1 MGKKSLL
8 ILLVAALTVLSSG
21 TAYGR
26 FDPAKDPALLGWWS
40 FDEGSGTIAAD
51 GSGNGNDG
59 TLNGDPLWVAGMYGT
74 ALQFDG
80 QNAYVG
86 TGKSLLNGLTGF
98 TMAGWVSAGN
108 TGVYSSLFGQNDLI
122 EFGFT
127 TENGGQLGTWMAG
140 NGWAFVGANYGFSY
154 PSWHHL
160 VLAGDQT
167 RIVIYIDGQ
176 EQASDEGGMSSG
188 TSSYFFSIGGNV
200 FNATGDWFRGE
211 IDDVWLFSRAL
222 TEAEIRVL
230 MKGPGGPGLATG
242 PRPAD
247 EAVDVPRDVVLSWT
261 PGEYAATHDIYFG
274 TTFDDVNQASRS
286 NPSGVLVSQD
296 QAATVFDPA
305 ELLNF
310 GQTYYWR
317 IDEVNAPP
325 DSTILKGNIWSF
337 TTEPFAYPAQNIIA
351 TTNGTSDDGA
361 GPENTVNGSG
371 LNADDRHSI
380 EATDMWLATPT
391 AEDALWIQFEFER
404 VLKLHELHVWNYN
417 VQFEKALGFGI
428 KNATIEY
435 STDGAA
441 WTALGDF
448 EFAQATARSGY
459 ASNTTIDLAGVA
471 ARYIRLIVNSGF
483 GPMGQYGLSE
493 VRFTCIPVQPR
504 EPKPADGATGIA
516 PDVALTWRAGR
527 EASTHEVHLGTAPE
541 AMTLAGTVAT
551 AGFAPTSLE
560 FGSTYYWQIVEVNN
574 AETTPSWT
582 GDLWSFSTQEYAVI
596 DDFEHYTDNLD
607 AGAAIFD
614 TWIDGWV
621 NNSGSTVG
629 YFEAPFAEQRIVHAG
644 RQSMPLQYDN
654 ARAPWFSEAQRTWDI
669 PQDWTV
675 HGANTLVLYVQ
686 GRAPA
691 FLETADGQILMNA
704 IGSDIWNSADE
715 FRFAHKRLSG
725 NGSVVARVDS
735 VLNSNAWAKA
745 GVMIREGLEAG
756 SKHAM
761 VVVTPGS
768 GISFQRRP
776 AANAASENS
785 DAAGLAAPYWV
796 KLTRTGN
803 VFTAQRSADGVTW
816 VDIAVS
822 APVNIPM
829 ATDVYIGLALTSH
842 DTAISTG
849 AEFSNVSMTGNIT
862 GSWQIAEIGMAQPEG
877 NSAEPLYVT
886 VEDHAGKVKMI
897 RHADP
902 IATARPGWR
911 EWRIPQ
917 RDLESAG
924 LKVNSIRAVS
934 IGVGDRENPIAGGS
948 GLVFVDDIG
957 FGKPAATD

>member
-1 MGKKSLL
+1 MCKKSLL
-8 ILLVAALTVLSSG
+8 VLLVAVLILLAVG
-21 TAYGR
+21 IAQGR
-26 FDPAKDPALLGWWS
+26 FDPARDPALLGWWS

-51 GSGNGNDG
+51 GSGNANDG
-59 TLNGDPLWVAGMYGT
+59 TLNGDPVWVPGVYGT

-127 TENGGQLGTWMAG
+127 TESGGQLGTWMAG
-140 NGWAFVGANYGFSY
+140 NGWAFVGANYGFTY

-160 VLAGDQT
+160 VLAGDET
-167 RIVIYIDGQ
+167 RIALYIDGQ

-200 FNATGDWFRGE
+200 FNATGDWFQGE
-211 IDDVWLFSRAL
+211 IDDVWLFGRAL
-222 TEAEIRVL
+222 TAAEIQTL
-230 MKGPGGPGLATG
+230 MKGPGGAGLATG

-247 EAVDVPRDVVLSWT
+247 EAVDVPRDIVLGWT
-261 PGEYAATHDIYFG
+261 PGEYAATHDVYLG
-274 TTFDDVNQASRS
+274 TAFDDVNLANRD
-286 NPSGVLVSQD
+286 NPSGALVSQD
-296 QAATVFDPA
+296 QTAAAFDPPGA
-305 ELLNF
+305 LDF

-325 DSTILKGNIWSF
+325 DSTILKGNVWSF
-337 TTEPFAYPAQNIIA
+337 TTELFAYPARNVIA
-351 TTNGTSDDGA
+351 TTNGASDEGA

-371 LNADDRHSI
+371 LDADDRHSI
-380 EATDMWLATPT
+380 EATDMWLATPAT
-391 AEDALWIQFEFER
+391 EDPLWIQYEFER
-404 VLKLHELHVWNYN
+404 VLKLHELHIWNYN

-428 KNATIEY
+428 KNATIEH

-441 WTALGDF
+441 WTVLGDF
-448 EFAQATARSGY
+448 EFAQATARAGY

-471 ARYIRLIVNSGF
+471 AKCVRLIVNSGF

-493 VRFTCIPVQPR
+493 VRFTCIPVQPQ
-504 EPKPADGATGIA
+504 EPQPADGATGIA
-516 PDVALTWRAGR
+516 PDVTLAWRAGR
-527 EASTHEVHLGTAPE
+527 EASSHEVYLGAAPE

-551 AGFAPTSLE
+551 AGFTPTDLE
-560 FGSTYYWQIVEVNN
+560 FASAYYWQIVEVND
-574 AETTPSWT
+574 AEAIPEWA
-582 GDLWSFSTQEYAVI
+582 GDLWSFSTQDYAVI
-596 DDFEHYTDNLD
+596 DDFESYTDDLD
-607 AGAAIFD
+607 AGQAIFD
-614 TWIDGWV
+614 TWVDGWV
-621 NNSGSTVG
+621 NSSGSTVG
-629 YFEAPFAEQRIVHAG
+629 YIEAPFAEQRIVHGG

-654 ARAPWFSEAQRTWDI
+654 TASPWYSEVGRTWDA
-669 PQDWTV
+669 PQDWTI
-675 HGANTLVLYVQ
+675 HGADTLVLHIQ

-704 IGSDIWNSADE
+704 IGSDIWDSADE
-715 FRFAHKRLSG
+715 FRFACMRLSG
-725 NGSVVARVDS
+725 NGSIVARVDS

-761 VVVTPGS
+761 VVVTPSS

-776 AANAASENS
+776 NANAASENS
-785 DAAGLAAPYWV
+785 DAAGLAAPCWV

-816 VDIAVS
+816 VDIAAT
-822 APVNIPM
+822 APVSIPM
-829 ATDVYIGLALTSH
+829 PADVYIGLALTSH
-842 DTAISTG
+842 DTTISTG
-849 AEFSNVSMTGNIT
+849 AEFSNVSMSGNFTGP
-862 GSWQIAEIGMAQPEG
+862 WQIAEIGMTQPTG
-877 NSAEPLYVT
+877 NSAEPLYLA
-886 VEDHAGKVKMI
+886 VEDNAGKVKVI
-897 RHADP
+897 PHPDA

-911 EWRIPQ
+911 AWQIPLS
-917 RDLESAG
+917 DLESAG
-924 LKVNSIRAVS
+924 LKTNSIRAMS
-934 IGVGDRENPIAGGS
+934 IGVGNRESPIAGGS

-957 FGKPAATD
+957 FGRPAETD

>member
-8 ILLVAALTVLSSG
+8 VLLVAALTLLSVG
-21 TAYGR
+21 AAYGR
-26 FDPAKDPALLGWWS
+26 FDPAKDPALLGWWA
-40 FDEGSGTIAAD
+40 FDDGSGTIAAD
-51 GSGNGNDG
+51 GSGNGNNG
-59 TLNGDPLWVAGMYGT
+59 TLNGDPLWVPGMYGT

-127 TENGGQLGTWMAG
+127 TESGGQLGTWMAG
-140 NGWAFVGANYGFSY
+140 NGWAFVGANYGFAY

-167 RIVIYIDGQ
+167 RIALYIDGQ
-176 EQASDEGGMSSG
+176 EQASDESGMSSS

-200 FNATGDWFRGE
+200 FNATGDWFQGE
-211 IDDVWLFSRAL
+211 IDDVWLFGRAL
-222 TEAEIRVL
+222 TAAEIRVL

-242 PRPAD
+242 PQPAD
-247 EAVDVPRDVVLSWT
+247 EAVDVPRDVVLGWT
-261 PGEYAATHDIYFG
+261 PGEYAATHDVYFG
-274 TTFDDVNQASRS
+274 TTFDDVNQASRGD
-286 NPSGVLVSQD
+286 PAGVLLSQD
-296 QAATVFDPA
+296 QTAATYDPA
-305 ELLNF
+305 GVLDF

-325 DSTILKGNIWSF
+325 DNTVLKGNVWSF
-337 TTEPFAYPAQNIIA
+337 TTEPFAYPARNVIA
-351 TTNGTSDDGA
+351 TTNGVSDEGA

-371 LNADDRHSI
+371 LDGGNRHSV
-380 EATDMWLATPT
+380 EATDMWLVTP
-391 AEDALWIQFEFER
+391 ASEGPLWIQYEFER
-404 VLKLHELHVWNYN
+404 VLKLHELRIWNYN
-417 VQFEKALGFGI
+417 IQFEKALGFGI

-448 EFAQATARSGY
+448 EFAQATAKAEY
-459 ASNTTIDLAGVA
+459 ASNTTVDLSGVA
-471 ARYIRLIVNSGF
+471 ARYVRLIVNSGF

-493 VRFTCIPVQPR
+493 VRFTYIPVQPR
-504 EPKPADGATGIA
+504 EPQPADGATGIA

-527 EASTHEVHLGTAPE
+527 EASSHEVHLGTAPE

-560 FGSTYYWQIVEVNN
+560 FGNTYYWQIVEVNDT
-574 AETTPSWT
+574 ETIPSWA
-582 GDLWSFSTQEYAVI
+582 GDLWSFSTQEFALI
-596 DDFEHYTDNLD
+596 DDFESYTDNLD
-607 AGAAIFD
+607 AGEAIFD

-621 NNSGSTVG
+621 NSSGSTVG
-629 YFEAPFAEQRIVHAG
+629 YFEAPFAEQRIVHGG

-654 ARAPWFSEAQRTWDI
+654 ASAPWFSEAQRTWDA
-669 PQDWTV
+669 PQDWTI
-675 HGANTLVLYVQ
+675 HGANTLALYVQ

-704 IGSDIWNSADE
+704 IGADIWDAADE
-715 FRFAHKRLSG
+715 FRFVHKRLSG
-725 NGSVVARVDS
+725 NGSIVARVDS

-761 VVVTPGS
+761 VVVTPSS

-776 AANAASENS
+776 TANAASENS
-785 DAAGLAAPYWV
+785 DAGGLAAPYWV

-816 VDIAVS
+816 VDIAAT
-822 APVNIPM
+822 APVTIPM
-829 ATDVYIGLALTSH
+829 AADVYAGLALTSH

-849 AEFSNVSMTGNIT
+849 AEFSNVSTTGDVT
-862 GSWQIAEIGMAQPEG
+862 GTWQIAEIGAAQPEG
-877 NSAEPLYVT
+877 NSAEPLYVA
-886 VEDHAGKVKMI
+886 VEDSTGKVNLI
-897 RHADP
+897 RHSDA

-911 EWRIPQ
+911 AWQIPLS
-917 RDLESAG
+917 DLESAG
-924 LKVNSIRAVS
+924 LKTNSIRALS

-948 GLVFVDDIG
+948 GVVFVDDIG
-957 FGKPAATD
+957 FGRPCAED

>member
-8 ILLVAALTVLSSG
+8 VLLVAALTLLSVG
-21 TAYGR
+21 AAYGR
-26 FDPAKDPALLGWWS
+26 FDPAKDPALLGWWA
-40 FDEGSGTIAAD
+40 FDEGSGTIAVD

-59 TLNGDPLWVAGMYGT
+59 TLSGDPLWVPGLYST

-127 TENGGQLGTWMAG
+127 TESGGQLGTWMAG

-167 RIVIYIDGQ
+167 RIALYIDGQ
-176 EQASDEGGMSSG
+176 ERASDEGGMSSG

-200 FNATGDWFRGE
+200 FNATGDWFQGE
-211 IDDVWLFSRAL
+211 IDDVWLFGRAL
-222 TEAEIRVL
+222 TAAEIGVL

-247 EAVDVPRDVVLSWT
+247 EAVDVPRDVVLGWT
-261 PGEYAATHDIYFG
+261 PGEYAATHDVYFG

-296 QAATVFDPA
+296 QVAAECDPVGV
-305 ELLNF
+305 LDF

-325 DSTILKGNIWSF
+325 DNTILKGNVWSF

-351 TTNGTSDDGA
+351 TTNGASDEGA

-380 EATDMWLATPT
+380 EATDMWLVTPAT
-391 AEDALWIQFEFER
+391 EDPLWIQYEFER
-404 VLKLHELHVWNYN
+404 VLKLHGLHVWNYN

-428 KNATIEY
+428 KNTTIEY

-448 EFAQATARSGY
+448 EFAQATARTGY
-459 ASNTTIDLAGVA
+459 ASNTTVDLAGVA
-471 ARYIRLIVNSGF
+471 ARYVRLIVNNGF

-493 VRFTCIPVQPR
+493 VRFTYIPVQPR
-504 EPKPADGATGIA
+504 EPQPADGATGVA

-527 EASTHEVHLGTAPE
+527 EASSHEVHLGVAPE

-551 AGFAPTSLE
+551 AGFTPTSLE
-560 FGSTYYWQIVEVNN
+560 FGSTYYWQIVEVND
-574 AETTPSWT
+574 AETIPSWA

-596 DDFEHYTDNLD
+596 DDFESYTDNLD
-607 AGAAIFD
+607 AGEAIFD

-629 YFEAPFAEQRIVHAG
+629 YFEAPFAEQRIVHGG

-654 ARAPWFSEAQRTWDI
+654 ASSPWYSEAERTWDA
-669 PQDWTV
+669 PQDWTI
-675 HGANTLVLYVQ
+675 HGANTLALYVQ

-691 FLETADGQILMNA
+691 FLETTDGQILMNA
-704 IGSDIWNSADE
+704 IGSDIWNSSDE
-715 FRFAHKRLSG
+715 FRFAYRRLSG
-725 NGSVVARVDS
+725 NGSIIARVDS
-735 VLNSNAWAKA
+735 VLDSNAWAKA

-761 VVVTPGS
+761 VVVTPSS
-768 GISFQRRP
+768 GISFQRRLT
-776 AANAASENS
+776 ANAASENS
-785 DAAGLAAPYWV
+785 DASGLAAPYWV

-816 VDIAVS
+816 VDIAATV
-822 APVNIPM
+822 PVNILM

-849 AEFSNVSMTGNIT
+849 AEFSNVSMTGNVT
-862 GSWQIAEIGMAQPEG
+862 GSWQIVEIGMTQPEG
-877 NSAEPLYVT
+877 NSAEPLYVA
-886 VEDHAGKVKMI
+886 VEDSAGKVKVI
-897 RHADP
+897 RHPDG

-911 EWRIPQ
+911 LWQIPLS
-917 RDLESAG
+917 DIELAG
-924 LKVNSIRAVS
+924 LKTNSIQALS

-957 FGKPAATD
+957 FGRPAPTD